1 MEGEEPQN
9 KTFLNSLAEIKLS
22 DLYSW
27 SQIIRTINWLETVE
41 SKVPD
46 ETHTHTHHVLLE
58 LNLSDTTSQ
67 PFYPYLGVQVAY
79 TQA

>member
-46 ETHTHTHHVLLE
+46 ETHTHHVLLE

-67 PFYPYLGVQVAY
+67 PF
-79 TQA
+79 